1 MAVTD
6 RDTFFALIGGP
17 SQTLVVNKA
26 SIATQLA
33 GGFSSLWRA
42 TGTPGQGAITGAAAV
57 CDDTLTTSLAGAAQT
72 IAEPLSLAVQL
83 YQRGTTTLVTTISVA
98 PGDCTGWTTTS
109 VAVPVVFTSAI
120 SAGLAVGTYNVEIVG
135 TYVNGSVR
143 WPENGSALSL
153 VVRAPGAT

>member
-1 MAVTD
+1 MDSSYAYDPDHATVAD
-6 RDTFFALIGGP
+6 
-17 SQTLVVNKA
+17 V
-26 SIATQLA
+26 IADELGVSGYA
-33 GGFSSLWRA
+33 RA
-42 TGTPGQGAITGAAAV
+42 T
-57 CDDTLTTSLAGAAQT
+57 LA
-72 IAEPLSLAVQL
+72 SK
-83 YQRGTTTLVTTISVA
+83 TTTLVTTISVT

-135 TYVNGSVR
+135 TYVNGTVR

>member
-1 MAVTD
+1 MRRLILCALLLTACVPETTRDPGCAHGARRCSVT
-6 RDTFFALIGGP
+6 ALA
-17 SQTLVVNKA
+17 LRC
-26 SIATQLA
+26 A
-33 GGFSSLWRA
+33 GG
-42 TGTPGQGAITGAAAV
+42 
-57 CDDTLTTSLAGAAQT
+57 
-72 IAEPLSLAVQL
+72 
-83 YQRGTTTLVTTISVA
+83 
-98 PGDCTGWTTTS
+98 CTGWTTTS

>member
-1 MAVTD
+1 MADIQGFTQGD
-6 RDTFFALIGGP
+6 RCEV
-17 SQTLVVNKA
+17 SYTL
-26 SIATQLA
+26 TMTLA
-33 GGFSSLWRA
+33 G
-42 TGTPGQGAITGAAAV
+42 T
-57 CDDTLTTSLAGAAQT
+57 AQT

-135 TYVNGSVR
+135 TYVNGTVR

>member
-1 MAVTD
+1 MASGQYTKSLELAVASGVLWTSGTI
-6 RDTFFALIGGP
+6 RVL
-17 SQTLVVNKA
+17 LVDSSYAYDPDHATVA
-26 SIATQLA
+26 DVIADELGVSGYA
-33 GGFSSLWRA
+33 RA
-42 TGTPGQGAITGAAAV
+42 T
-57 CDDTLTTSLAGAAQT
+57 LA
-72 IAEPLSLAVQL
+72 SK
-83 YQRGTTTLVTTISVA
+83 TTTLVTTISVT